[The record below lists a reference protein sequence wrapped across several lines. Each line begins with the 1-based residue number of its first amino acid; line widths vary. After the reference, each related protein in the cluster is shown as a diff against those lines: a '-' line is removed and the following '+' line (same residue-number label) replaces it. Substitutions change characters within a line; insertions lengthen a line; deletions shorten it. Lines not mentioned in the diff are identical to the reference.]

1 MRTLRKPFHF
11 WKKKSKK
18 SQVSNYRLNQLV
30 VLPSLIKP
38 EINKKNQ
45 NELLKEVTIIFET
58 IYYKRVW

>member
-1 MRTLRKPFHF
+1 
-11 WKKKSKK
+11 
-18 SQVSNYRLNQLV
+18 

-58 IYYKRVW
+58 IYYKRV